1 MHNNLKEMEE
11 EKMVDYSQFEAS
23 TKSGVH
29 ADPNRVREKDE
40 IIRRVVKKRKNSAV
54 YCIICLC
61 LAGIAIIRS
70 FIPAVFFILLAL
82 FFLWRSWGRFSD
94 EYLAE
99 IYEEGLLVPGMIV
112 KTQPLTILAIA
123 NIVAQEGA
131 DTVNGCYCLVVDE
144 LNGAK
149 KELYE
154 KVPCSCFFR
163 YEGGPYHSAF
173 QPHPLY
179 WGTADRQGIEAALRQ
194 VEEDNKENSRDEW
207 EVLREMAERF
217 PALEDEDIILLDEN
231 YIPFGKKKY
240 IDSDYQPLSME
251 MGKDGGKPSQR
262 QEVSGESGEEM
273 EIPYLSQDIPGKDAY
288 NKMIE
293 SACRHHV
300 YEYISSHCE
309 YGHVLYPEHPGLF
322 TYIGDSLNFLEEFN
336 QSKIVLGEGEYP
348 LIYEKCLI
356 TNKGCYHKKKFLPW
370 NEVDF
375 SMKVNS
381 INGLELYLNGNKV
394 AEFACHFGDDP
405 KAMPDQQKKMV
416 AQKDAGRLADFL
428 NEMKNAFI

>member
-1 MHNNLKEMEE
+1 
-11 EKMVDYSQFEAS
+11 MVDYSQFEAS

-29 ADPNRVREKDE
+29 ANPDRVREKDE
-40 IIRRVVKKRKNSAV
+40 IIRRVTKKRKNSAI
-54 YCIICLC
+54 YCILCLC
-61 LAGIAIIRS
+61 LAGIAIIKS
-70 FIPAVFFILLAL
+70 FIPAVIFILLAL

-123 NIVAQEGA
+123 NMIAQDGA

-144 LNGAK
+144 LDGAR

-207 EVLREMAERF
+207 EVLREIAERF
-217 PALEDEDIILLDEN
+217 PEMENEDIILLDEN
-231 YIPFGKKKY
+231 YNPFGKKNY
-240 IDSDYQPLSME
+240 MDSDYQPLPME
-251 MGKDGGKPSQR
+251 TGKGGGKPSGLQKD
-262 QEVSGESGEEM
+262 SGDGEEMAEM
-273 EIPYLSQDIPGKDAY
+273 EIPYLTQDIPGKDAY

-293 SACRHHV
+293 AACRHHV

-309 YGHVLYPEHPGLF
+309 YGHVVYPEHPGLF
-322 TYIGDSLNFLEEFN
+322 TYIGDSLEFLEEFN
-336 QSKIVLGEGEYP
+336 QSKISLEEGEYP
-348 LIYEKCLI
+348 LIYERCLV
-356 TNKGCYHKKKFLPW
+356 TNKGCHVKKKFLPW

-375 SMKVNS
+375 SVKVNS
-381 INGLELYLNGNKV
+381 INGLELYMNGDKV
-394 AEFACHFGDDP
+394 AEFEAHFEGDP
-405 KAMPDQQKKMV
+405 KAMPEQQKKMA
-416 AQKDAGRLADFL
+416 AQKDAGRLVDFL
-428 NEMKNAFI
+428 QELKDGWL

>member
-1 MHNNLKEMEE
+1 ME
-11 EKMVDYSQFEAS
+11 DYSQFEAS
-23 TKSGVH
+23 TKSGIH
-29 ADPNRVREKDE
+29 GDPNRIREKDE

-54 YCIICLC
+54 YCILCLC

-123 NIVAQEGA
+123 NMVAQDGA

-144 LNGAK
+144 LDGAK

-179 WGTADRQGIEAALRQ
+179 WGTGDVQEIQAALRQ
-194 VEEDNKENSRDEW
+194 VEEDNQENSRDEW
-207 EVLREMAERF
+207 EVLREVAERF
-217 PALEDEDIILLDEN
+217 PTLEDEEIILLDEN
-231 YIPFGKKKY
+231 YIPFGKKQY
-240 IDSDYQPLSME
+240 MDSDYQPLNMEE
-251 MGKDGGKPSQR
+251 MGMDDGKSSR
-262 QEVSGESGEEM
+262 HQEASGERDSGEEM
-273 EIPYLSQDIPGKDAY
+273 EIPYLTQDIPGKDAN

-293 SACRHHV
+293 AACRHHV

-309 YGHVLYPEHPGLF
+309 YGHVLYAEHPGLF
-322 TYIGDSLNFLEEFN
+322 TYIGDSLKFLEEFY
-336 QSKIVLGEGEYP
+336 QSKISLAEGEYP
-348 LIYEKCLI
+348 LIYEKCLV
-356 TNKGCYHKKKFLPW
+356 TTRGCYYKKKFLPW
-370 NEVDF
+370 SEVNF
-375 SMKVNS
+375 AMKVNV
-381 INGLELYLNGNKV
+381 IHGLEWYLNGNKV
-394 AEFACHFGDDP
+394 AEFAAHFQGDP
-405 KAMPDQQKKMV
+405 KAMSDRQKEMA
-416 AQKDAGRLADFL
+416 AQKDAGRLLEFL
-428 NEMKNAFI
+428 QEIKACFSDEIVSQ

>member
-1 MHNNLKEMEE
+1 MA
-11 EKMVDYSQFEAS
+11 DYSQFEAS

-29 ADPNRVREKDE
+29 ADPGRVREKDE
-40 IIRRVVKKRKNSAV
+40 IIRRVAKKRKNSAI
-54 YCIICLC
+54 YCILCLC
-61 LAGIAIIRS
+61 LAGIAIIKS
-70 FIPAVFFILLAL
+70 MIPAVIFFLIAL
-82 FFLWRSWGRFSD
+82 FFLWRIWGRFSD

-123 NIVAQEGA
+123 NMVAQDGA

-144 LNGAK
+144 LDGAK

-179 WGTADRQGIEAALRQ
+179 WGTGDRQEVEVALRQ
-194 VEEDNKENSRDEW
+194 VEEDNRENSRDEW
-207 EVLREMAERF
+207 EVLREVAERF

-240 IDSDYQPLSME
+240 MDSDYQPLPAE
-251 MGKDGGKPSQR
+251 IDQDGGKPSR
-262 QEVSGESGEEM
+262 SEEASEEGNGMEEM
-273 EIPYLSQDIPGKDAY
+273 EIPYLTQDIPGKDAY

-293 SACRHHV
+293 MACRHHV

-309 YGHVLYPEHPGLF
+309 YGHVLYAEHPGLF
-322 TYIGDSLNFLEEFN
+322 TYIGDSLDFLEEFK
-336 QSKIVLGEGEYP
+336 QSKISLGEGEYP
-348 LIYEKCLI
+348 LIYERCLV
-356 TNKGCYHKKKFLPW
+356 TTRGCYHKKKFLPW
-370 NEVDF
+370 NEVEF
-375 SMKVNS
+375 SVKEN
-381 INGLELYLNGNKV
+381 IIHGLEWYLNGSKV
-394 AEFACHFGDDP
+394 AEFEAHFEGDP
-405 KAMPDQQKKMV
+405 KAMSDQQKKMA
-416 AQKDAGRLADFL
+416 AQKEAGRLLAFL
-428 NEMKNAFI
+428 QELKDGCIDE